1 LKRTGAGV
9 ARRLWARH
17 HDAVARPRPQ
27 AWRPA
32 LVDPEPRQQI
42 RFCTTPAGVRVAYAT
57 AGRGPALLVP
67 AAWIG
72 HLELAWQD
80 PAVRAFYA
88 PLAAHRMVVRYD
100 KPDCGLSDPWPGR
113 QTLET
118 DLEVLRVVADELR
131 LDRFDLLGIS
141 MAAPVSAA
149 FAARH
154 PDRVGRLV
162 LYGGYANGRRVA
174 SAEVAAAMVD
184 LVQAHWGLGS
194 DVLADVFLPDGSAE
208 ARAQFARLQRDSAP
222 TEVAARLLAQCYEL
236 EVEGLLDQIA
246 APTLVLH
253 RRDDRAIPHR
263 LGRDLAARIPGAR
276 LVSLAGRSHLPY
288 AGDAAA
294 VVGAILAFLDPP
306 ARMPRPA
313 PPVRPAGALT
323 ARQLQVAALVA
334 EGLTNRQIAER
345 LGIQERSAEGH
356 LERIRQRLGVSS
368 RAQVAAWWARRAD
381 ASEVPG

>member
-1 LKRTGAGV
+1 M

-17 HDAVARPRPQ
+17 HDAGARPRPQ

-42 RFCTTPAGVRVAYAT
+42 RFCATPAGVRVAYAT
-57 AGRGPALLVP
+57 AGQGPALLVP

-88 PLAAHRMVVRYD
+88 PLAAHRTVVRYD

-149 FAARH
+149 FAASH

-162 LYGGYANGRRVA
+162 LYGGYANGRRIA
-174 SAEVAAAMVD
+174 SAGVAAAMVD

-208 ARAQFARLQRDSAP
+208 VKAHFARLRRDSHRRRSP
-222 TEVAARLLAQCYEL
+222 PELLAQCYEL
-236 EVEGLLDQIA
+236 DGRGPAGPDRRTHAGA
-246 APTLVLH
+246 APA
-253 RRDDRAIPHR
+253 RR
-263 LGRDLAARIPGAR
+263 PGD
-276 LVSLAGRSHLPY
+276 SLPRSV
-288 AGDAAA
+288 ATS
-294 VVGAILAFLDPP
+294 PP
-306 ARMPRPA
+306 ASPA
-313 PPVRPAGALT
+313 RGWCRWPA
-323 ARQLQVAALVA
+323 VATCRTPA
-334 EGLTNRQIAER
+334 T
-345 LGIQERSAEGH
+345 
-356 LERIRQRLGVSS
+356 
-368 RAQVAAWWARRAD
+368 RRR
-381 ASEVPG
+381 

>member
-1 LKRTGAGV
+1 MQRTGAGV

-17 HDAVARPRPQ
+17 HDAGARPRPQ

-88 PLAAHRMVVRYD
+88 PLAAHRTVVRYD

-118 DLEVLRVVADELR
+118 DLEVLQVVADELR

-141 MAAPVSAA
+141 MAAPVAAA

-253 RRDDRAIPHR
+253 RRDDRAIPYR

-294 VVGAILAFLDPP
+294 VVGAILACLDPP
-306 ARMPRPA
+306 ARGPRPA
-313 PPVRPAGALT
+313 PPAGPADSLT

-334 EGLTNRQIAER
+334 EGLTNQAIGGR
-345 LGIQERSAEGH
+345 LLMTSGTVRTHLRSVFAK
-356 LERIRQRLGVSS
+356 LGVTS
-368 RAQVAAWWARRAD
+368 RTELAAAHTRRA
-381 ASEVPG
+381 G

>member
-1 LKRTGAGV
+1 
-9 ARRLWARH
+9 
-17 HDAVARPRPQ
+17 
-27 AWRPA
+27 
-32 LVDPEPRQQI
+32 
-42 RFCTTPAGVRVAYAT
+42 
-57 AGRGPALLVP
+57 
-67 AAWIG
+67 
-72 HLELAWQD
+72 
-80 PAVRAFYA
+80 VRAFYA
-88 PLAAHRMVVRYD
+88 PLAAHRTVVRYD

-118 DLEVLRVVADELR
+118 DLKVLRVVADELR
-131 LDRFDLLGIS
+131 LDRFDVLGIS

-154 PDRVGRLV
+154 PDRVRRLV
-162 LYGGYANGRRVA
+162 LYGGYANGRRIA
-174 SAEVAAAMVD
+174 SAGVAAAMVD
-184 LVQAHWGLGS
+184 LVQAHGGLGS

-208 ARAQFARLQRDSAP
+208 TRAHFARLQRESAT

-253 RRDDRAIPHR
+253 RRDDRAIPYR

-276 LVSLAGRSHLPY
+276 LVSQAGRSHLPY

-294 VVGAILAFLDPP
+294 VIGAILAFLDPP
-306 ARMPRPA
+306 ARRPGPA
-313 PPVRPAGALT
+313 PPARAAGALT
-323 ARQLQVAALVA
+323 VRQLQVAALVA

-356 LERIRQRLGVSS
+356 LERIRQRLGVGS

-381 ASEVPG
+381 ANEVPG

>member
-1 LKRTGAGV
+1 
-9 ARRLWARH
+9 
-17 HDAVARPRPQ
+17 
-27 AWRPA
+27 
-32 LVDPEPRQQI
+32 
-42 RFCTTPAGVRVAYAT
+42 
-57 AGRGPALLVP
+57 
-67 AAWIG
+67 
-72 HLELAWQD
+72 
-80 PAVRAFYA
+80 
-88 PLAAHRMVVRYD
+88 
-100 KPDCGLSDPWPGR
+100 
-113 QTLET
+113 
-118 DLEVLRVVADELR
+118 
-131 LDRFDLLGIS
+131 
-141 MAAPVSAA
+141 MAAPVAAA

-154 PDRVGRLV
+154 PGRVGRLV
-162 LYGGYANGRRVA
+162 LYGGYANGRRIA
-174 SAEVAAAMVD
+174 SAGVAAVMVD
-184 LVQAHWGLGS
+184 LVRAHWGLGS

-208 ARAQFARLQRDSAP
+208 AKAHFARLQRESAT

-236 EVEGLLDQIA
+236 EVEGLLDRIA

-253 RRDDRAIPHR
+253 RRGDRAIPYR

-294 VVGAILAFLDPP
+294 VVGAIVAFLDPS
-306 ARMPRPA
+306 ARRPRPG
-313 PPVRPAGALT
+313 PSTRPAALT

-381 ASEVPG
+381 ATEVPG

>member
-1 LKRTGAGV
+1 
-9 ARRLWARH
+9 
-17 HDAVARPRPQ
+17 
-27 AWRPA
+27 
-32 LVDPEPRQQI
+32 
-42 RFCTTPAGVRVAYAT
+42 VRVAYAT

-88 PLAAHRMVVRYD
+88 PLAAHRTVVRYD

-141 MAAPVSAA
+141 MAAPVAAA

-253 RRDDRAIPHR
+253 RRDDRAIPYR

-288 AGDAAA
+288 AGDTAA
-294 VVGAILAFLDPP
+294 VAGAILAFLEPP
-306 ARMPRPA
+306 AGGPRPA
-313 PPVRPAGALT
+313 PPARPADALT

-368 RAQVAAWWARRAD
+368 RAQVAAWWARAEAD
-381 ASEVPG
+381 EVPH